1 MSQVKWLGRVQ
12 KLDQVPATF
21 VDGAITVRSAESF
34 VESVRSR
41 LSEPVVAIVGVPRD
55 RDYAGV
61 YQVMARVSG
70 TLVITETDI
79 NPSTRFPSREDALR
93 VAHALPADAV
103 HSERLSDALDIAREI
118 VGESGTILLAVS
130 LMLVGECMLIW
141 DVETSQI

>member
-1 MSQVKWLGRVQ
+1 
-12 KLDQVPATF
+12 
-21 VDGAITVRSAESF
+21 
-34 VESVRSR
+34 
-41 LSEPVVAIVGVPRD
+41 
-55 RDYAGV
+55 
-61 YQVMARVSG
+61 MARVSG
-70 TLVITETDI
+70 TLIITETDI

-141 DVETSQI
+141 DVDTSFI